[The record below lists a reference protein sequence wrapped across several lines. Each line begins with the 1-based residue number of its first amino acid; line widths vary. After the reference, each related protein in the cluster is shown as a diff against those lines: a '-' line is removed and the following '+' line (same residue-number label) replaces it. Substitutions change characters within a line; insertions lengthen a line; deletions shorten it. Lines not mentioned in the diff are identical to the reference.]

1 MPRSRSPD
9 SIKAEEMYKSGMN
22 LVDIAKEIG
31 KPPGTVRR
39 WKSTQGW
46 DNERS
51 GKKANARK
59 QETEQNNKKVKAIAP
74 EVEQV
79 IDNPNLTDKQRL
91 FCLQY
96 VRCFNATKAY
106 QKAYGCSYMVAN
118 AEGYKL
124 LVNPRVKEEIQRLK
138 QNRLNR
144 EMLSTEDIFQKY
156 IDIAFADV
164 TDYTDFGN
172 VEINTEN
179 GPMTVSYV
187 NIKDAGEVD
196 GTLINEISKG
206 KDGVK
211 VKLPDR
217 EKALRWLSDHMDMG
231 TAEQQEKVKL
241 LQAQRRKLEDDETE
255 ETEDDGFM
263 DALKAEVDD
272 VWQEE

>member
-1 MPRSRSPD
+1 
-9 SIKAEEMYKSGMN
+9 MYKSGMN

-46 DNERS
+46 DSERS

-59 QETEQNNKKVKAIAP
+59 QETEQKEAIAP

-79 IDNPNLTDKQRL
+79 IDNQNLTDKQRL

-124 LVNPRVKEEIQRLK
+124 LVNPRVKAEIQQLK

-144 EMLSTEDIFQKY
+144 EMLQTEDIFQKY

-164 TDYTDFGN
+164 TEFTDFGN
-172 VEINTEN
+172 MEIDTEH

-187 NIKDAGEVD
+187 NIKNAKEVD

-217 EKALRWLSDHMDMG
+217 EKALRWLSDHMDLA

-241 LQAQRRKLEDDETE
+241 LQAQRRKIEQDEPE

-263 DALKAEVDD
+263 DALKGQVAD

>member
-9 SIKAEEMYKSGMN
+9 SIKAEQMYKSGMN

-46 DNERS
+46 DSERS
-51 GKKANARK
+51 DKKANVRK
-59 QETEQNNKKVKAIAP
+59 QETEQNSKKVEAIAP
-74 EVEQV
+74 EVQEV
-79 IDNPNLTDKQRL
+79 ISNPDLTDKQRL

-106 QKAYGCSYMVAN
+106 QKAYRSSYMVAN

-124 LVNPRVKEEIQRLK
+124 LVNPRVKAEIQRLK

-164 TDYTDFGN
+164 TDFTDFGN

-187 NIKDAGEVD
+187 NLKDSGEVD

-217 EKALRWLSDHMDMG
+217 EKALRWLSEHMDLA
-231 TAEQQEKVKL
+231 TTEQKEKVKL
-241 LQAQRRKLEDDETE
+241 LQAQRRKLEDDGPE
-255 ETEDDGFM
+255 ETEDDGFIE
-263 DALKAEVDD
+263 ALKGRVTDL
-272 VWQEE
+272 WQEE